1 MSEDE
6 LSMSTR
12 GRGEVSQGRSQA
24 SGNAKPPSLPLR
36 RVALRGSERR
46 TGPEPLRGGRDELLV
61 RHLPLV
67 RQVVQRLAVRKPP
80 HIDIDD
86 LVSWGIVG
94 LLDAIKKY
102 DPGKEASFA
111 TYAQFRIRGAIL
123 DHLRSLDWVPRS
135 VRQKA
140 SLLERTCHS
149 LENQLGRLATE
160 EEIAA
165 ALGMSLQEY
174 QCLLSKVGEM
184 CLFSLE
190 DLGFGSGEERLR
202 KGRNTEALDGEDPL
216 AVLLTQER
224 IDIVADAIGRLP
236 ERERL
241 VVTLYY
247 HEELT
252 MKEVG
257 AVLGL
262 TESRVSQV
270 HSQAM
275 LRLRGNLRVALQP
288 ATE

>member
-1 MSEDE
+1 VA
-6 LSMSTR
+6 
-12 GRGEVSQGRSQA
+12 GRGYAAPAPPAGHESLTGNREEV
-24 SGNAKPPSLPLR
+24 LR
-36 RVALRGSERR
+36 
-46 TGPEPLRGGRDELLV
+46 

-67 RQVVQRLAVRKPP
+67 RRVVQRLAARKPP
-80 HIDIDD
+80 HIELDD

-94 LLDAIKKY
+94 LLDAITKY
-102 DPGKEASFA
+102 DPKKEASFA

-140 SLLERTCHS
+140 TLIAKVSHS
-149 LENQLGRLATE
+149 LEGVLGRPPTE

-165 ALGMSLQEY
+165 ELGVSLESYQE
-174 QCLLSKVGEM
+174 LLTRVGEM
-184 CLFSLE
+184 SLFSLE
-190 DLGFGSGEERLR
+190 DLGFGSGEERLNVER
-202 KGRNTEALDGEDPL
+202 SLEEGDADPL
-216 AVLLTQER
+216 GALLTRER
-224 IDIVADAIGRLP
+224 VDLVTAAITRLP
-236 ERERL
+236 ERERM

-262 TESRVSQV
+262 TESRVSQL

-275 LRLRGNLRVALQP
+275 LRLKGPLSEHFAASRRKSGGER
-288 ATE
+288 

>member
-1 MSEDE
+1 VER
-6 LSMSTR
+6 T
-12 GRGEVSQGRSQA
+12 A
-24 SGNAKPPSLPLR
+24 SVKTPRLPLAAPNVPTRSR
-36 RVALRGSERR
+36 RVRH
-46 TGPEPLRGGRDELLV
+46 EPLRGSREELLR
-61 RHLPLV
+61 RHLALV
-67 RQVVQRLAVRKPP
+67 KQVVQRLAVRKPP

-102 DPGKEASFA
+102 DPRKEASFA

-140 SLLERTCHS
+140 SLLEKTCHR
-149 LENQLGRLATE
+149 LENALGRPVTE
-160 EEIAA
+160 EEVAA
-165 ALGMSLQEY
+165 ELGVGLKEY
-174 QCLLSKVGEM
+174 QELLGKVGEM

-190 DLGFGSGEERLR
+190 DLGFGSGEERFYS
-202 KGRNTEALDGEDPL
+202 GEQTELLDRGDPL
-216 AVLLTQER
+216 AALLTQER

-262 TESRVSQV
+262 TESRVSQI

-275 LRLRGNLRVALQP
+275 LRLRGNLRGAVKP
-288 ATE
+288 AAE

>member
-1 MSEDE
+1 MSNQ
-6 LSMSTR
+6 
-12 GRGEVSQGRSQA
+12 GREEVSEGCGDA
-24 SGNAKPPSLPLR
+24 DAAAKPPRLPLAGGAR
-36 RVALRGSERR
+36 QRVRGRQKAAEVV
-46 TGPEPLRGGRDELLV
+46 GGTRDEILT

-67 RQVVQRLAVRKPP
+67 KQVVQRLAVRKPP

-140 SLLERTCHS
+140 SLLEKTCRQ
-149 LENQLGRLATE
+149 LENALGRPPNE
-160 EEIAA
+160 EEIAG
-165 ALGMSLQEY
+165 ALGVGLKEY
-174 QCLLSKVGEM
+174 QGLLSKVGEM
-184 CLFSLE
+184 SLFSLE
-190 DLGFGSGEERLR
+190 DLGFGTGEERLEV
-202 KGRNTEALDGEDPL
+202 GVHVETSNGNDPL
-216 AVLLTQER
+216 ATLLTQER

-275 LRLRGNLRVALQP
+275 LRLRGNLRVSLAP
-288 ATE
+288 RAE

>member
-1 MSEDE
+1 
-6 LSMSTR
+6 MSTR
-12 GRGEVSQGRSQA
+12 PRGTA
-24 SGNAKPPSLPLR
+24 SRKRTAPARPLR
-36 RVALRGSERR
+36 LGVAPPGGREGGDRI
-46 TGPEPLRGGRDELLV
+46 GPERYAGGSTEREEILK

-94 LLDAIKKY
+94 LLDAVKKY
-102 DPGKEASFA
+102 DPAKEASFA

-123 DHLRSLDWVPRS
+123 DHVRSLDWVPRS

-140 SLLERTCHS
+140 SLLERTCLS
-149 LENQLGRLATE
+149 LENTLGRPATE
-160 EEIAA
+160 EEVAR
-165 ALGMSLQEY
+165 ALGLGLQDY
-174 QCLLSKVGEM
+174 QDLLSKVGEM
-184 CLFSLE
+184 CLLSLE
-190 DLGFGSGEERLR
+190 DLGFGSGEERISLR
-202 KGRNTEALDGEDPL
+202 PNGEDEDGSDPL

-236 ERERL
+236 ERERM

-247 HEELT
+247 NEELT

-262 TESRVSQV
+262 TESRVSQI

-275 LRLRGNLRVALQP
+275 LRLRSNLRGSLNAP
-288 ATE
+288 E